1 MATVELTTTGRV
13 AASTGHPRCVIRHHE
28 MTEFAVELTATNPAN
43 DHRGLGPEFVSIDR
57 AGMFPLFVRK
67 GDRLRESTLS
77 GVIASGPE
85 VDAPGVEAAL
95 QILVAIVRLAEP
107 VVIAFGPLEAGT
119 WYVSNLDIRAVR
131 RQPGTNA
138 ANWVEVELE
147 IVEHKLD
154 PLPPAP
160 IPQLAPTPIAAAP
173 PAPAPVAPAT
183 SAPTPGPRTHTIV
196 RGDTLWDLAGRYY
209 RDNYQWRRI
218 ADANGVRDP
227 RKLVIGQR
235 LTIP

>member
-1 MATVELTTTGRV
+1 MATVELATTGRV
-13 AASTGHPRCVIRHHE
+13 AAGDRHPRCVIRHHE
-28 MTEFAVELTATNPAN
+28 LTNLAVELTATNPAN

-57 AGMFPLFVRK
+57 AESFPLFVKK

-77 GVIASGPE
+77 GVIVGGPE
-85 VDAPGVEAAL
+85 VDSPGVEAAL
-95 QILVAIVRLAEP
+95 QILVAIVRLGEP

-119 WYVSNLDIRAVR
+119 WIVSNLDIRAVR

-138 ANWVEVELE
+138 ANWCEVELE
-147 IVEHKLD
+147 IVEHKVD
-154 PLPPAP
+154 PIPPAP
-160 IPQLAPTPIAAAP
+160 IPQLTPTPITSAP
-173 PAPAPVAPAT
+173 PAPVAPSTA
-183 SAPTPGPRTHTIV
+183 APPPGPRTHTIV

-209 RDNYQWRRI
+209 RDHYQWRRI